1 MISPNTDWEH
11 GLQMLSDRS
20 GSDFCAAAVY
30 EPGSRQIRWSAAIGN
45 ANERF
50 RHLVSRP
57 GQGLAGEVIRVGRFV
72 HKMYTPEELSRSGDS
87 IMVAE
92 GLLTAAAVPV
102 YATSGDI
109 AGVLLMGRRT
119 EKPYIQE
126 ERNILEEAA
135 AQGFHIP
142 AI

>member
-11 GLQMLSDRS
+11 GLEMLGGRS

-30 EPGSRQIRWSAAIGN
+30 EPGSRQIRWSAAFGN

-57 GQGLAGEVIRVGRFV
+57 GQGLAGEVIRVGRLV
-72 HKMYTPEELSRSGDS
+72 HKVYAPDELSRSGDS

-92 GLLTAAAVPV
+92 RLLTAAAVPV
-102 YATSGDI
+102 YTEHGDI

-119 EKPYIQE
+119 ETPYSQE
-126 ERNILEEAA
+126 ERKMLEEAA
-135 AQGFHIP
+135 AHGFHIP
-142 AI
+142 AV